1 MNLPGCVEFFVQ
13 DSYTD
18 RLVIFSPGKIFFF
31 LILVTCAS
39 FNSFG
44 NSALIKQ
51 LLNIVFNVSEQ
62 LVLLDLRSFWGIL
75 FDVVVFLELIRSSS
89 VSIPDKPT
97 LLNEKL
103 GIFFNLL
110 LVRKTLGWFLYLS
123 IAFSTESILLLSVS
137 MM

>member
-1 MNLPGCVEFFVQ
+1 M
-13 DSYTD
+13 
-18 RLVIFSPGKIFFF
+18 
-31 LILVTCAS
+31 TCAS

-62 LVLLDLRSFWGIL
+62 LVLVDLRRFWGIL
-75 FDVVVFLELIRSSS
+75 FDVVVFLGLIRSSS

-110 LVRKTLGWFLYLS
+110 LVRKTLGWFLYLF
-123 IAFSTESILLLSVS
+123 IAFSTESISLLSVS